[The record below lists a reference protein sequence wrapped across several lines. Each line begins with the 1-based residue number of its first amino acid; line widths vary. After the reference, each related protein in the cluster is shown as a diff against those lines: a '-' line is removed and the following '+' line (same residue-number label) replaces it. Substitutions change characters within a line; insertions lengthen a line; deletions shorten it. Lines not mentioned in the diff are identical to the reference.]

1 MIYFLH
7 GDTAP
12 LQIKYGEI
20 IDKIKSNNPSI
31 PEKIFDASLD
41 EVTLF
46 FDSIS
51 TNSIFSPKELII
63 LKRAEDFKNLDGIAK
78 SLKMYNL
85 AQKEIV
91 IVYEEFL
98 NDYGKIKNPIPKKTL
113 DNFQEIAEIICF
125 RKENEKKA
133 IIFYIQHELNISE
146 YEAEKF
152 VELVGD
158 DFFKVKNEVEKV
170 KSFLD
175 GDSFNLEK
183 VKPLL
188 SINEEYN
195 LKNLIDDA
203 EYTRNYFQKAKR
215 LGMGMN
221 KIIYHLKKE
230 GVSPFIIDEYLEEY
244 SQDLEYDKAV
254 ELVQKLYNENTTRPQ
269 YALIQNIRNK
279 LFNKGFSQDVV
290 ERAIENFDFSIPKEH
305 TMNLLTKE
313 YYRVYNRYKNRYQS
327 HILKSKIITFLVQ
340 KGYEYDD
347 VMEIIQQLW
356 EDTND

>member
-98 NDYGKIKNPIPKKTL
+98 NDYGKIKNSIPKKTL
-113 DNFQEIAEIICF
+113 DSFQEIAEIICF

-195 LKNLIDDA
+195 LKNLIENFLISKNTKNLLHFVSKEKLHNNFIYGIA
-203 EYTRNYFQKAKR
+203 EELIFYLKLSSLAQDNILNKNISYKKFNEGIFENIKMFFLTDRGYPHPYTLF
-215 LGMGMN
+215 
-221 KIIYHLKKE
+221 LKLKNIDIFDEFFLRKKLKE
-230 GVSPFIIDEYLEEY
+230 LTYLEY
-244 SQDLEYDKAV
+244 SIKSGNLDIEIGV
-254 ELVQKLYNENTTRPQ
+254 EDY
-269 YALIQNIRNK
+269 II
-279 LFNKGFSQDVV
+279 GFF
-290 ERAIENFDFSIPKEH
+290 R
-305 TMNLLTKE
+305 
-313 YYRVYNRYKNRYQS
+313 
-327 HILKSKIITFLVQ
+327 
-340 KGYEYDD
+340 
-347 VMEIIQQLW
+347 
-356 EDTND
+356 

>member
-63 LKRAEDFKNLDGIAK
+63 LKRAEDFKNLDSIAK

-91 IVYEEFL
+91 IIYEEFL

-113 DNFQEIAEIICF
+113 DSFQEIAEIICF

-188 SINEEYN
+188 SVNEEYN
-195 LKNLIDDA
+195 LKNLIENFLISKNVKDLLHFVSKEKLHNNFIYGIA
-203 EYTRNYFQKAKR
+203 EELVFYLKLSSLAQDNILNKNISYKKFNEGIFENIKMFFLTDRGYPHPYTLF
-215 LGMGMN
+215 
-221 KIIYHLKKE
+221 LKLKNIDIFDEFFLRKKLKE
-230 GVSPFIIDEYLEEY
+230 LTYLEY
-244 SQDLEYDKAV
+244 SIKSGNLDV
-254 ELVQKLYNENTTRPQ
+254 EIGVEDY
-269 YALIQNIRNK
+269 II
-279 LFNKGFSQDVV
+279 GFF
-290 ERAIENFDFSIPKEH
+290 R
-305 TMNLLTKE
+305 
-313 YYRVYNRYKNRYQS
+313 
-327 HILKSKIITFLVQ
+327 
-340 KGYEYDD
+340 
-347 VMEIIQQLW
+347 
-356 EDTND
+356 

>member
-63 LKRAEDFKNLDGIAK
+63 LKRAEDFKNLDNIAK

-91 IVYEEFL
+91 IIYEEFL

-113 DNFQEIAEIICF
+113 DSFQEIAEIICF

-183 VKPLL
+183 IKPLL

-195 LKNLIDDA
+195 LKNLIENFLISKNTKDLLHFVSKEKLHNNFIYGIA
-203 EYTRNYFQKAKR
+203 EELIFYLKLSSLAQDNILNKNISYKKFNEGIFENIKMFFLTDRGYPHPYTLF
-215 LGMGMN
+215 
-221 KIIYHLKKE
+221 LKLKNIDIFDEFFLRKKLKE
-230 GVSPFIIDEYLEEY
+230 LTYLEY
-244 SQDLEYDKAV
+244 SIKSGNLDV
-254 ELVQKLYNENTTRPQ
+254 EIGVEDY
-269 YALIQNIRNK
+269 II
-279 LFNKGFSQDVV
+279 GFF
-290 ERAIENFDFSIPKEH
+290 R
-305 TMNLLTKE
+305 
-313 YYRVYNRYKNRYQS
+313 
-327 HILKSKIITFLVQ
+327 
-340 KGYEYDD
+340 
-347 VMEIIQQLW
+347 
-356 EDTND
+356 

>member
-31 PEKIFDASLD
+31 PEKIFDAFLD

-113 DNFQEIAEIICF
+113 DSFQEIAEIICF

-195 LKNLIDDA
+195 LKNLIENFLISKNTKDLLHFVSKEKLHNNFIYGIA
-203 EYTRNYFQKAKR
+203 EELIFYLKLSSLAQDNILNKNISYKKFNEGIFENIKMFFLTDRGYPHPYTLF
-215 LGMGMN
+215 
-221 KIIYHLKKE
+221 LKLKNIDIFDEFFLRKKLKE
-230 GVSPFIIDEYLEEY
+230 LTYLEY
-244 SQDLEYDKAV
+244 SIKSGNLDV
-254 ELVQKLYNENTTRPQ
+254 EIGVEDY
-269 YALIQNIRNK
+269 II
-279 LFNKGFSQDVV
+279 GFF
-290 ERAIENFDFSIPKEH
+290 R
-305 TMNLLTKE
+305 
-313 YYRVYNRYKNRYQS
+313 
-327 HILKSKIITFLVQ
+327 
-340 KGYEYDD
+340 
-347 VMEIIQQLW
+347 
-356 EDTND
+356 

>member
-31 PEKIFDASLD
+31 PEKIFDAFLD

-91 IVYEEFL
+91 IIYEEFL

-113 DNFQEIAEIICF
+113 DSFQEIAEIICF

-183 VKPLL
+183 IKPLL

-195 LKNLIDDA
+195 LKNLIENFLISKNTKDLLHFVSKEKLHNNFIYGIA
-203 EYTRNYFQKAKR
+203 EELIFYLKLSSLAQDNILNKNISYKKFNEGIFENIKMFFLTDRGYPHPYTLF
-215 LGMGMN
+215 
-221 KIIYHLKKE
+221 LKLKNIDIFDEFFLRKKLKE
-230 GVSPFIIDEYLEEY
+230 LTYLEY
-244 SQDLEYDKAV
+244 SIKSGNLDV
-254 ELVQKLYNENTTRPQ
+254 EIGVEDY
-269 YALIQNIRNK
+269 II
-279 LFNKGFSQDVV
+279 GFF
-290 ERAIENFDFSIPKEH
+290 R
-305 TMNLLTKE
+305 
-313 YYRVYNRYKNRYQS
+313 
-327 HILKSKIITFLVQ
+327 
-340 KGYEYDD
+340 
-347 VMEIIQQLW
+347 
-356 EDTND
+356 

>member
-51 TNSIFSPKELII
+51 TNSIFSPKELIL
-63 LKRAEDFKNLDGIAK
+63 LKRAEDFKNLDSIVIP
-78 SLKMYNL
+78 LKMYNL

-113 DNFQEIAEIICF
+113 DSFQEIAEIICF

-195 LKNLIDDA
+195 LKNLIENFLISKNTKDLLHFVSKEKLHNNFIYGIA
-203 EYTRNYFQKAKR
+203 EELIFYLKLSSLAQDNILNKNISYKKFNEGIFENIKMFFLTDRGYPHPYTLF
-215 LGMGMN
+215 
-221 KIIYHLKKE
+221 LKLKNIDIFDEFFLRKKLKE
-230 GVSPFIIDEYLEEY
+230 LTYLEY
-244 SQDLEYDKAV
+244 SIKSGNLDV
-254 ELVQKLYNENTTRPQ
+254 EIGVEDY
-269 YALIQNIRNK
+269 II
-279 LFNKGFSQDVV
+279 GFF
-290 ERAIENFDFSIPKEH
+290 R
-305 TMNLLTKE
+305 
-313 YYRVYNRYKNRYQS
+313 
-327 HILKSKIITFLVQ
+327 
-340 KGYEYDD
+340 
-347 VMEIIQQLW
+347 
-356 EDTND
+356 

>member
-12 LQIKYGEI
+12 LQIKYEEI

-113 DNFQEIAEIICF
+113 DSFQEIAEIICF

-195 LKNLIDDA
+195 LKNLIENFLISKNTKDLLHFVSKEKLHNNFIYGIA
-203 EYTRNYFQKAKR
+203 EELIFYLKLSSLAQDNILNRNISYKKFNEGIFENIKMFFLTDRGYPHPYTLF
-215 LGMGMN
+215 
-221 KIIYHLKKE
+221 LKLKNIDIFDEFFLRKKLKE
-230 GVSPFIIDEYLEEY
+230 LTYLEY
-244 SQDLEYDKAV
+244 SIKSGNLDV
-254 ELVQKLYNENTTRPQ
+254 EIGVEDY
-269 YALIQNIRNK
+269 II
-279 LFNKGFSQDVV
+279 GFF
-290 ERAIENFDFSIPKEH
+290 R
-305 TMNLLTKE
+305 
-313 YYRVYNRYKNRYQS
+313 
-327 HILKSKIITFLVQ
+327 
-340 KGYEYDD
+340 
-347 VMEIIQQLW
+347 
-356 EDTND
+356 

>member
-41 EVTLF
+41 EVSLF

-113 DNFQEIAEIICF
+113 DSFQEIAEIICF

-195 LKNLIDDA
+195 LKNLIENFLISKNTKDLLHFVSKEKLHNNFIYGIA
-203 EYTRNYFQKAKR
+203 EELIFYLKLSSLAQDNILNKNISYKKFNEGMFENIKMFFLTDRGYPHPYTLF
-215 LGMGMN
+215 
-221 KIIYHLKKE
+221 LKLKNIDIFDEFFLRKKLKE
-230 GVSPFIIDEYLEEY
+230 LTYLEY
-244 SQDLEYDKAV
+244 SIKSGNLDV
-254 ELVQKLYNENTTRPQ
+254 EIGVEDY
-269 YALIQNIRNK
+269 II
-279 LFNKGFSQDVV
+279 GFF
-290 ERAIENFDFSIPKEH
+290 R
-305 TMNLLTKE
+305 
-313 YYRVYNRYKNRYQS
+313 
-327 HILKSKIITFLVQ
+327 
-340 KGYEYDD
+340 
-347 VMEIIQQLW
+347 
-356 EDTND
+356 

>member
-113 DNFQEIAEIICF
+113 DSFQEIAEIICF

-195 LKNLIDDA
+195 LKNI
-203 EYTRNYFQKAKR
+203 
-215 LGMGMN
+215 
-221 KIIYHLKKE
+221 
-230 GVSPFIIDEYLEEY
+230 
-244 SQDLEYDKAV
+244 
-254 ELVQKLYNENTTRPQ
+254 
-269 YALIQNIRNK
+269 
-279 LFNKGFSQDVV
+279 
-290 ERAIENFDFSIPKEH
+290 IENFLISKNTKDLLHFVSKEKLHNNFIYGIAEELIFYLKLSSLAQDNILNKNISYKKFNEGIFENIKMFFLTDRGYPHPYTLFLKLKNIDIFDEFFLRKKLKELTYLEYSIKSG
-305 TMNLLTKE
+305 NLDVE
-313 YYRVYNRYKNRYQS
+313 IGVEDY
-327 HILKSKIITFLVQ
+327 IIGFFR
-340 KGYEYDD
+340 
-347 VMEIIQQLW
+347 
-356 EDTND
+356 

>member
-113 DNFQEIAEIICF
+113 DSFQEIAEIICF

-183 VKPLL
+183 IKPLL

-195 LKNLIDDA
+195 LKNLIENFLISKNTKDLLHFVSKEKLHNNFIYGIA
-203 EYTRNYFQKAKR
+203 EELIFYLKLSSLAQDNILNKNISYKKFNEGIFENIKIFFLTDRGYPHPYTLF
-215 LGMGMN
+215 
-221 KIIYHLKKE
+221 LKLKNIDIFDEFFLRKKLKE
-230 GVSPFIIDEYLEEY
+230 LTYLEY
-244 SQDLEYDKAV
+244 SIKSGNLDV
-254 ELVQKLYNENTTRPQ
+254 EIGVEDY
-269 YALIQNIRNK
+269 II
-279 LFNKGFSQDVV
+279 GFF
-290 ERAIENFDFSIPKEH
+290 R
-305 TMNLLTKE
+305 
-313 YYRVYNRYKNRYQS
+313 
-327 HILKSKIITFLVQ
+327 
-340 KGYEYDD
+340 
-347 VMEIIQQLW
+347 
-356 EDTND
+356 

>member
-98 NDYGKIKNPIPKKTL
+98 NDYRKIKNPIPKKTL
-113 DNFQEIAEIICF
+113 DSFQEIAEIICF

-183 VKPLL
+183 IKPLL

-195 LKNLIDDA
+195 LKNLIENFLISKNTKDLLHFVSKEKLHNNFIYGIA
-203 EYTRNYFQKAKR
+203 EELIFYLKLSSLAQDNILNKNISYKKFNEGIFENIKMFFLTDRGYPHPYTLF
-215 LGMGMN
+215 
-221 KIIYHLKKE
+221 LKLKNIDIFDEFFLRKKLKE
-230 GVSPFIIDEYLEEY
+230 LTYLEY
-244 SQDLEYDKAV
+244 SIKSGNLDV
-254 ELVQKLYNENTTRPQ
+254 EIGVEDY
-269 YALIQNIRNK
+269 II
-279 LFNKGFSQDVV
+279 GFF
-290 ERAIENFDFSIPKEH
+290 R
-305 TMNLLTKE
+305 
-313 YYRVYNRYKNRYQS
+313 
-327 HILKSKIITFLVQ
+327 
-340 KGYEYDD
+340 
-347 VMEIIQQLW
+347 
-356 EDTND
+356 

>member
-113 DNFQEIAEIICF
+113 DSFQEIAEIICF

-183 VKPLL
+183 IKPLL

-195 LKNLIDDA
+195 LKNLIENFLISKNVKDLLHFISKEKLHNNFIYGIA
-203 EYTRNYFQKAKR
+203 EELIFYLKLSSLAQDNILNKNISYKKFNEGIFENIKMFFLTDRGYPHPYTLF
-215 LGMGMN
+215 
-221 KIIYHLKKE
+221 LKLKNIDIFDEFFLRKKLKE
-230 GVSPFIIDEYLEEY
+230 LTYLEY
-244 SQDLEYDKAV
+244 SIKSGNLDV
-254 ELVQKLYNENTTRPQ
+254 EIGVEDY
-269 YALIQNIRNK
+269 II
-279 LFNKGFSQDVV
+279 GFF
-290 ERAIENFDFSIPKEH
+290 R
-305 TMNLLTKE
+305 
-313 YYRVYNRYKNRYQS
+313 
-327 HILKSKIITFLVQ
+327 
-340 KGYEYDD
+340 
-347 VMEIIQQLW
+347 
-356 EDTND
+356 

>member
-63 LKRAEDFKNLDGIAK
+63 LKRAENFKNLDGIAK

-91 IVYEEFL
+91 IIYEEFL

-113 DNFQEIAEIICF
+113 DSFQEIAEIICF

-183 VKPLL
+183 IKPLL

-195 LKNLIDDA
+195 LKNLIENFLISKNVKDLLHFVSKEKLHNNFIYGIA
-203 EYTRNYFQKAKR
+203 EELIFYLKLSSLAQDNILNKNISYKKFNEGIFENIKMFFLTDRGYPHPYTLF
-215 LGMGMN
+215 
-221 KIIYHLKKE
+221 LKLKNIDIFDEFFLRKKLKE
-230 GVSPFIIDEYLEEY
+230 LTYLEY
-244 SQDLEYDKAV
+244 SIKSGNLDV
-254 ELVQKLYNENTTRPQ
+254 EIGVEDY
-269 YALIQNIRNK
+269 II
-279 LFNKGFSQDVV
+279 GFF
-290 ERAIENFDFSIPKEH
+290 R
-305 TMNLLTKE
+305 
-313 YYRVYNRYKNRYQS
+313 
-327 HILKSKIITFLVQ
+327 
-340 KGYEYDD
+340 
-347 VMEIIQQLW
+347 
-356 EDTND
+356 

>member
-113 DNFQEIAEIICF
+113 DSFQEIAEMICF

-146 YEAEKF
+146 HEAEKF

-170 KSFLD
+170 KNFLD

-195 LKNLIDDA
+195 LKNLIENFLISKNTKDLLHFVSKEKLHNNFIYGIA
-203 EYTRNYFQKAKR
+203 EELIFYLKLSSLAQDNILNKNISYKKFNEGIFENIKMFFLTDRGYPHPYTLF
-215 LGMGMN
+215 
-221 KIIYHLKKE
+221 LKLKNIDIFDEFFLRKKLKE
-230 GVSPFIIDEYLEEY
+230 LTYLEY
-244 SQDLEYDKAV
+244 SIKSGNLDV
-254 ELVQKLYNENTTRPQ
+254 EIGVEDY
-269 YALIQNIRNK
+269 II
-279 LFNKGFSQDVV
+279 GFF
-290 ERAIENFDFSIPKEH
+290 R
-305 TMNLLTKE
+305 
-313 YYRVYNRYKNRYQS
+313 
-327 HILKSKIITFLVQ
+327 
-340 KGYEYDD
+340 
-347 VMEIIQQLW
+347 
-356 EDTND
+356 

>member
-1 MIYFLH
+1 MYHSDL
-7 GDTAP
+7 TQ
-12 LQIKYGEI
+12 L
-20 IDKIKSNNPSI
+20 
-31 PEKIFDASLD
+31 
-41 EVTLF
+41 
-46 FDSIS
+46 S
-51 TNSIFSPKELII
+51 TCARN
-63 LKRAEDFKNLDGIAK
+63 D
-78 SLKMYNL
+78 
-85 AQKEIV
+85 AQKYSSENFYQHILRT
-91 IVYEEFL
+91 YEQALAKHHYCYKVVSITPENNHL
-98 NDYGKIKNPIPKKTL
+98 YTVA
-113 DNFQEIAEIICF
+113 FQFDHHQI
-125 RKENEKKA
+125 
-133 IIFYIQHELNISE
+133 
-146 YEAEKF
+146 
-152 VELVGD
+152 
-158 DFFKVKNEVEKV
+158 
-170 KSFLD
+170 
-175 GDSFNLEK
+175 
-183 VKPLL
+183 LL
-188 SINEEYN
+188 SLSGQVIERYGLSVGQVVDREELDALKDQEQVSKAYK
-195 LKNLIDDA
+195 LALKYLTYKDYTYAKMQKKLMDKGDFDDIQVEMTMDLLMQKNLIDDA

>member
-1 MIYFLH
+1 MSFT
-7 GDTAP
+7 DCTAP

-63 LKRAEDFKNLDGIAK
+63 LKRAEDFKNLDSIAK

-91 IVYEEFL
+91 IIYEEFL
-98 NDYGKIKNPIPKKTL
+98 NDYGKIKNPIPKKAL
-113 DNFQEIAEIICF
+113 DSFQEIAEIICF

-158 DFFKVKNEVEKV
+158 DFFKVKNEIEKV

-183 VKPLL
+183 IKPLL

-195 LKNLIDDA
+195 LKNLIENFLISKNTKDLLHFVSKEKLHNNFIYGIA
-203 EYTRNYFQKAKR
+203 EELIFYLKLSSLAQDNILNKNISYKKFNEGIFENIKMFFLTDRGYPHPYTLF
-215 LGMGMN
+215 
-221 KIIYHLKKE
+221 LKLKNIDIFDEFFLRKKLKE
-230 GVSPFIIDEYLEEY
+230 LTYLEY
-244 SQDLEYDKAV
+244 SIKSGNLDV
-254 ELVQKLYNENTTRPQ
+254 EIGVEDY
-269 YALIQNIRNK
+269 II
-279 LFNKGFSQDVV
+279 GFF
-290 ERAIENFDFSIPKEH
+290 R
-305 TMNLLTKE
+305 
-313 YYRVYNRYKNRYQS
+313 
-327 HILKSKIITFLVQ
+327 
-340 KGYEYDD
+340 
-347 VMEIIQQLW
+347 
-356 EDTND
+356 

>member
-12 LQIKYGEI
+12 LQIKYEEI

-113 DNFQEIAEIICF
+113 DSFQEIAEIICF

-133 IIFYIQHELNISE
+133 IIFYIQHKLNISE

-195 LKNLIDDA
+195 LKNLIENFLISKNTKNLLHFVSKEKLHNNFIYGIA
-203 EYTRNYFQKAKR
+203 EELIFYLKLSSFAQDNILNKNISYKKFNEGIFENIKMFFLTDRGYPHPYTLF
-215 LGMGMN
+215 
-221 KIIYHLKKE
+221 LKLKNIDIFDEFFLRKKLKE
-230 GVSPFIIDEYLEEY
+230 LTYLEY
-244 SQDLEYDKAV
+244 SIKSGNLDV
-254 ELVQKLYNENTTRPQ
+254 EIGVEDY
-269 YALIQNIRNK
+269 II
-279 LFNKGFSQDVV
+279 GFF
-290 ERAIENFDFSIPKEH
+290 R
-305 TMNLLTKE
+305 
-313 YYRVYNRYKNRYQS
+313 
-327 HILKSKIITFLVQ
+327 
-340 KGYEYDD
+340 
-347 VMEIIQQLW
+347 W
-356 EDTND
+356 C

>member
-12 LQIKYGEI
+12 LQIKYEEI

-113 DNFQEIAEIICF
+113 DSFQEIAEIICF

-195 LKNLIDDA
+195 LKNLIENFLISKNTKDLLHFVSKEKLHNNFIYGIA
-203 EYTRNYFQKAKR
+203 EELIFYLKLSSLAQDNILNKNISYKKFNEGICENIKMFFLTDRGYPHPYTLF
-215 LGMGMN
+215 
-221 KIIYHLKKE
+221 LKLKNIDIFDEFFLRKKLKE
-230 GVSPFIIDEYLEEY
+230 LTYLEY
-244 SQDLEYDKAV
+244 SIKSGNLDV
-254 ELVQKLYNENTTRPQ
+254 EIGVEDY
-269 YALIQNIRNK
+269 II
-279 LFNKGFSQDVV
+279 GFF
-290 ERAIENFDFSIPKEH
+290 R
-305 TMNLLTKE
+305 
-313 YYRVYNRYKNRYQS
+313 
-327 HILKSKIITFLVQ
+327 
-340 KGYEYDD
+340 
-347 VMEIIQQLW
+347 
-356 EDTND
+356 

>member
-113 DNFQEIAEIICF
+113 DSFQEIAEIICF

-133 IIFYIQHELNISE
+133 IIFYIQHKLNISE

-195 LKNLIDDA
+195 LKNLIENFLISKNTKDLLHFVSKEKLHNNFIYGIA
-203 EYTRNYFQKAKR
+203 EELIFYLKLSSLAQDNILNKNISYKKFNEGIFENIKMFFLTDRGYPHPYTLF
-215 LGMGMN
+215 
-221 KIIYHLKKE
+221 LKLKNIDIFDEFFLRKKLKE
-230 GVSPFIIDEYLEEY
+230 LTYLEY
-244 SQDLEYDKAV
+244 SIKSGNLDV
-254 ELVQKLYNENTTRPQ
+254 EIGVEDY
-269 YALIQNIRNK
+269 II
-279 LFNKGFSQDVV
+279 GFF
-290 ERAIENFDFSIPKEH
+290 R
-305 TMNLLTKE
+305 
-313 YYRVYNRYKNRYQS
+313 
-327 HILKSKIITFLVQ
+327 
-340 KGYEYDD
+340 
-347 VMEIIQQLW
+347 
-356 EDTND
+356 

>member
-113 DNFQEIAEIICF
+113 DSFQEIAEIICF

-133 IIFYIQHELNISE
+133 IIFYIQHELNISA

-195 LKNLIDDA
+195 LKNLIENFLISKNVKDLLHFVSKEKLHNNFIYGIA
-203 EYTRNYFQKAKR
+203 EELIFYLKLSSLAQDNILNKNISYKKFNEGIFENIKMFFLTDRGYPHPYTLF
-215 LGMGMN
+215 
-221 KIIYHLKKE
+221 LKLKNIDIFDEFFLRKKLKE
-230 GVSPFIIDEYLEEY
+230 LTYLEY
-244 SQDLEYDKAV
+244 SIKSGNLDV
-254 ELVQKLYNENTTRPQ
+254 EIEVEDY
-269 YALIQNIRNK
+269 II
-279 LFNKGFSQDVV
+279 GFF
-290 ERAIENFDFSIPKEH
+290 R
-305 TMNLLTKE
+305 
-313 YYRVYNRYKNRYQS
+313 
-327 HILKSKIITFLVQ
+327 
-340 KGYEYDD
+340 
-347 VMEIIQQLW
+347 
-356 EDTND
+356 

>member
-63 LKRAEDFKNLDGIAK
+63 LKRAEDFKNLDSIAK

-91 IVYEEFL
+91 IIYEEFL
-98 NDYGKIKNPIPKKTL
+98 NDYGKIKNPIPKKAL
-113 DNFQEIAEIICF
+113 DSFQEIAEIICF

-133 IIFYIQHELNISE
+133 IIFYIQQELNISE

-183 VKPLL
+183 IKPLL

-195 LKNLIDDA
+195 LKNLIENFLISKNTKDLLHFVSKEKLHNNFIYGIA
-203 EYTRNYFQKAKR
+203 EELIFYLKLSSLAQDNILNKNISYKKFNEGIFENIKMFFLTDRGYPHPYTLF
-215 LGMGMN
+215 
-221 KIIYHLKKE
+221 LKLKNIDIFDEFFLRKKLKE
-230 GVSPFIIDEYLEEY
+230 LTYLEY
-244 SQDLEYDKAV
+244 SIKSGNLDV
-254 ELVQKLYNENTTRPQ
+254 EIGVEDY
-269 YALIQNIRNK
+269 II
-279 LFNKGFSQDVV
+279 GFF
-290 ERAIENFDFSIPKEH
+290 R
-305 TMNLLTKE
+305 
-313 YYRVYNRYKNRYQS
+313 
-327 HILKSKIITFLVQ
+327 
-340 KGYEYDD
+340 
-347 VMEIIQQLW
+347 
-356 EDTND
+356 

>member
-85 AQKEIV
+85 AQKDIV

-98 NDYGKIKNPIPKKTL
+98 NDYGKVKNPIPKKTL
-113 DNFQEIAEIICF
+113 DSFQEIAEIICF

-183 VKPLL
+183 IKPLL

-195 LKNLIDDA
+195 LKNLIENFLISKNTKDLLHFVSKEKLHNNFIYGIA
-203 EYTRNYFQKAKR
+203 EELIFYLKLSSLAQDNILNKNISYKKFNEGIFENIKMFFLTDRGYPHPYTLF
-215 LGMGMN
+215 
-221 KIIYHLKKE
+221 LKLKNIDIFDEFFLRKKLKE
-230 GVSPFIIDEYLEEY
+230 LTYLEY
-244 SQDLEYDKAV
+244 SIKSGNLDV
-254 ELVQKLYNENTTRPQ
+254 EIGVEDY
-269 YALIQNIRNK
+269 II
-279 LFNKGFSQDVV
+279 GFF
-290 ERAIENFDFSIPKEH
+290 R
-305 TMNLLTKE
+305 
-313 YYRVYNRYKNRYQS
+313 
-327 HILKSKIITFLVQ
+327 
-340 KGYEYDD
+340 
-347 VMEIIQQLW
+347 
-356 EDTND
+356 

>member
-91 IVYEEFL
+91 IIYEEFL

-113 DNFQEIAEIICF
+113 DSFQEIAEIICF

-170 KSFLD
+170 KSFLN

-183 VKPLL
+183 IKPLL

-195 LKNLIDDA
+195 LKNLIENFLISKNTKDLLHFVSKEKLHNNFIYGIA
-203 EYTRNYFQKAKR
+203 EELIFYLKLSSLAQDNILNKNISYKKFNEGIFENIKMFFLTDRGYPHPYTLF
-215 LGMGMN
+215 
-221 KIIYHLKKE
+221 LKLKNIDIFDEFFLRKKLKE
-230 GVSPFIIDEYLEEY
+230 LTYLEY
-244 SQDLEYDKAV
+244 SIKSGNLDV
-254 ELVQKLYNENTTRPQ
+254 EIGVEDY
-269 YALIQNIRNK
+269 II
-279 LFNKGFSQDVV
+279 GFF
-290 ERAIENFDFSIPKEH
+290 R
-305 TMNLLTKE
+305 
-313 YYRVYNRYKNRYQS
+313 
-327 HILKSKIITFLVQ
+327 
-340 KGYEYDD
+340 
-347 VMEIIQQLW
+347 
-356 EDTND
+356 

>member
-113 DNFQEIAEIICF
+113 DSFQEIAEIICF

-183 VKPLL
+183 IKPLL

-195 LKNLIDDA
+195 LKNLIENFLISKNTKDLLHFVSKEKLHNNFIYGIA
-203 EYTRNYFQKAKR
+203 EELIFYLKLSSLAQDNILNKNISYKKFNEGIFENIKMFFLTDRGYPHPYTLF
-215 LGMGMN
+215 
-221 KIIYHLKKE
+221 LKLKNIDIFDEFFLRKKLKE
-230 GVSPFIIDEYLEEY
+230 LTYLEY
-244 SQDLEYDKAV
+244 SIKSGNLDV
-254 ELVQKLYNENTTRPQ
+254 EIGVEDY
-269 YALIQNIRNK
+269 II
-279 LFNKGFSQDVV
+279 GFF
-290 ERAIENFDFSIPKEH
+290 R
-305 TMNLLTKE
+305 
-313 YYRVYNRYKNRYQS
+313 
-327 HILKSKIITFLVQ
+327 
-340 KGYEYDD
+340 
-347 VMEIIQQLW
+347 
-356 EDTND
+356 

>member
-113 DNFQEIAEIICF
+113 DSFQEIAEIICF

-133 IIFYIQHELNISE
+133 IIFYIQHELSISE

-195 LKNLIDDA
+195 LKNLIENFLISKNTKDLLHFVSKEKLHNNFIYGIA
-203 EYTRNYFQKAKR
+203 EELIFYLKLSSLAQDNILNKNISYKKFNEGIFENIKMFFLTDRGYPHPYTLF
-215 LGMGMN
+215 
-221 KIIYHLKKE
+221 LKLKNIDIFDEFFLRKKLKE
-230 GVSPFIIDEYLEEY
+230 LTYLEY
-244 SQDLEYDKAV
+244 SIKSGNLDV
-254 ELVQKLYNENTTRPQ
+254 EIGVEDY
-269 YALIQNIRNK
+269 II
-279 LFNKGFSQDVV
+279 GFF
-290 ERAIENFDFSIPKEH
+290 R
-305 TMNLLTKE
+305 
-313 YYRVYNRYKNRYQS
+313 
-327 HILKSKIITFLVQ
+327 
-340 KGYEYDD
+340 
-347 VMEIIQQLW
+347 
-356 EDTND
+356 

>member
-113 DNFQEIAEIICF
+113 DSFQEIAEIICF

-188 SINEEYN
+188 SVNEEYN
-195 LKNLIDDA
+195 LKNLIENFLISKNTKDLLRFVSKEKLHNNFIYGIA
-203 EYTRNYFQKAKR
+203 EELIFYLKLSSLAQDNILNKNISYKKFNEGIFENIKMFFLTDRGYPHPYTLF
-215 LGMGMN
+215 
-221 KIIYHLKKE
+221 LKLKNIDIFDEFFLRKKLKE
-230 GVSPFIIDEYLEEY
+230 LTYLEY
-244 SQDLEYDKAV
+244 SIKSGNLDV
-254 ELVQKLYNENTTRPQ
+254 EIGVEDY
-269 YALIQNIRNK
+269 II
-279 LFNKGFSQDVV
+279 GFF
-290 ERAIENFDFSIPKEH
+290 R
-305 TMNLLTKE
+305 
-313 YYRVYNRYKNRYQS
+313 
-327 HILKSKIITFLVQ
+327 
-340 KGYEYDD
+340 
-347 VMEIIQQLW
+347 
-356 EDTND
+356 

>member
-12 LQIKYGEI
+12 LQIKYEEI

-63 LKRAEDFKNLDGIAK
+63 LKRAEDFKNLDNIAK

-91 IVYEEFL
+91 IIYEEFL

-113 DNFQEIAEIICF
+113 DSFQEIAEIICF

-183 VKPLL
+183 IKPLL

-195 LKNLIDDA
+195 LKNLIENFLISKNTKDLLHFVSKEKLHNNFIYGIA
-203 EYTRNYFQKAKR
+203 EELIFYLKLSSLAQDNILNKNISYKKFNEGIFENIKMFFLTDRGYPHPYTLF
-215 LGMGMN
+215 
-221 KIIYHLKKE
+221 LKLKNIDIFDEFFLRKKLKE
-230 GVSPFIIDEYLEEY
+230 LTYLEY
-244 SQDLEYDKAV
+244 SIKSGNLDV
-254 ELVQKLYNENTTRPQ
+254 EIGVEDY
-269 YALIQNIRNK
+269 II
-279 LFNKGFSQDVV
+279 GFF
-290 ERAIENFDFSIPKEH
+290 R
-305 TMNLLTKE
+305 
-313 YYRVYNRYKNRYQS
+313 
-327 HILKSKIITFLVQ
+327 
-340 KGYEYDD
+340 
-347 VMEIIQQLW
+347 
-356 EDTND
+356 

>member
-12 LQIKYGEI
+12 LQIKYEEI

-63 LKRAEDFKNLDGIAK
+63 LKRAEDFKNLDSIAK

-91 IVYEEFL
+91 IIYEEFL

-113 DNFQEIAEIICF
+113 DSFQEIAEIICF

-183 VKPLL
+183 IKPLL

-195 LKNLIDDA
+195 LKNLIENFLISKNTKDLLHFVSKEKLHNNFIYGIA
-203 EYTRNYFQKAKR
+203 EELIFYLKLSSLAQDNILNKNISYKKFNEGIFENIKMFFLTDRGYPHPYTLF
-215 LGMGMN
+215 
-221 KIIYHLKKE
+221 LKLKNIDIFDEFFLRKKLKE
-230 GVSPFIIDEYLEEY
+230 LTYLEY
-244 SQDLEYDKAV
+244 SIKSGNLDV
-254 ELVQKLYNENTTRPQ
+254 EIGVEDY
-269 YALIQNIRNK
+269 II
-279 LFNKGFSQDVV
+279 GFF
-290 ERAIENFDFSIPKEH
+290 R
-305 TMNLLTKE
+305 
-313 YYRVYNRYKNRYQS
+313 
-327 HILKSKIITFLVQ
+327 
-340 KGYEYDD
+340 
-347 VMEIIQQLW
+347 
-356 EDTND
+356 

>member
-113 DNFQEIAEIICF
+113 DSFQEIAEIICF

-195 LKNLIDDA
+195 LKNLIENFLISKNVKDLLHFVSKEKLHNNFIYGIA
-203 EYTRNYFQKAKR
+203 EELIFYLKLSSLAQDNILNKNISYKKFNEGIFENIKMFFLTDRGYPHPYTLF
-215 LGMGMN
+215 
-221 KIIYHLKKE
+221 LKLKNIDIFDEFFLRKKLKE
-230 GVSPFIIDEYLEEY
+230 LTYLEY
-244 SQDLEYDKAV
+244 SIKSGNLDV
-254 ELVQKLYNENTTRPQ
+254 EIGVEDY
-269 YALIQNIRNK
+269 II
-279 LFNKGFSQDVV
+279 GFF
-290 ERAIENFDFSIPKEH
+290 R
-305 TMNLLTKE
+305 
-313 YYRVYNRYKNRYQS
+313 
-327 HILKSKIITFLVQ
+327 
-340 KGYEYDD
+340 
-347 VMEIIQQLW
+347 
-356 EDTND
+356 

>member
-12 LQIKYGEI
+12 LQIKYEEI

-63 LKRAEDFKNLDGIAK
+63 LKRVEDFKNLDGIAK

-113 DNFQEIAEIICF
+113 DSFQEIAEIICF

-195 LKNLIDDA
+195 LKNLIENFLISKNTKDLLHFVSKEKLHNNFIYGIA
-203 EYTRNYFQKAKR
+203 EELIFYLKLSSLVQDNILNKNISYKKFNEGIFENIKMFFLTDRGYPHPYTLF
-215 LGMGMN
+215 
-221 KIIYHLKKE
+221 LKLKNIDILDEFFLRKKSKE
-230 GVSPFIIDEYLEEY
+230 LTYLEY
-244 SQDLEYDKAV
+244 SIKSGNLDV
-254 ELVQKLYNENTTRPQ
+254 EIGVEDY
-269 YALIQNIRNK
+269 II
-279 LFNKGFSQDVV
+279 GFF
-290 ERAIENFDFSIPKEH
+290 R
-305 TMNLLTKE
+305 
-313 YYRVYNRYKNRYQS
+313 
-327 HILKSKIITFLVQ
+327 
-340 KGYEYDD
+340 
-347 VMEIIQQLW
+347 
-356 EDTND
+356 

>member
-63 LKRAEDFKNLDGIAK
+63 LKRAEDFKNLDSIAK

-91 IVYEEFL
+91 IIYEEFL

-113 DNFQEIAEIICF
+113 DSFQEIAEIICF

-170 KSFLD
+170 KSFLN

-183 VKPLL
+183 IKPLL

-195 LKNLIDDA
+195 LKNLIENFLISKNTKDLLHFVSKEKLHNNFIYGIA
-203 EYTRNYFQKAKR
+203 EELIFYLKLSSLAQDNILNKNISYKKFNEGIFENIKMFFLTDRGYPHPYTLF
-215 LGMGMN
+215 
-221 KIIYHLKKE
+221 LKLKNIDIFDEFFLRKKLKE
-230 GVSPFIIDEYLEEY
+230 LTYLEY
-244 SQDLEYDKAV
+244 SIKSGNLDV
-254 ELVQKLYNENTTRPQ
+254 EIGVEDY
-269 YALIQNIRNK
+269 II
-279 LFNKGFSQDVV
+279 GFF
-290 ERAIENFDFSIPKEH
+290 R
-305 TMNLLTKE
+305 
-313 YYRVYNRYKNRYQS
+313 
-327 HILKSKIITFLVQ
+327 
-340 KGYEYDD
+340 
-347 VMEIIQQLW
+347 
-356 EDTND
+356 

>member
-12 LQIKYGEI
+12 LQIKYEEI

-63 LKRAEDFKNLDGIAK
+63 LKRAEDFKNLDNIAK

-91 IVYEEFL
+91 IIYEEFL

-113 DNFQEIAEIICF
+113 DSFQEIAEIICF

-195 LKNLIDDA
+195 LKNLIENFLISKNTKDLLHFVSKEKLHNNFIYGIA
-203 EYTRNYFQKAKR
+203 EELIFYLKLSSLAQDNILNKNISYKKFNEGIFENIKMFFLTDRGYPHPYTLF
-215 LGMGMN
+215 
-221 KIIYHLKKE
+221 LKLKNIDIFDEFFLRKKLKE
-230 GVSPFIIDEYLEEY
+230 LTYLEY
-244 SQDLEYDKAV
+244 SIKSGNLDV
-254 ELVQKLYNENTTRPQ
+254 EIGVEDY
-269 YALIQNIRNK
+269 II
-279 LFNKGFSQDVV
+279 GFF
-290 ERAIENFDFSIPKEH
+290 R
-305 TMNLLTKE
+305 
-313 YYRVYNRYKNRYQS
+313 
-327 HILKSKIITFLVQ
+327 
-340 KGYEYDD
+340 
-347 VMEIIQQLW
+347 
-356 EDTND
+356 

>member
-113 DNFQEIAEIICF
+113 DSFQEIAEIICF

-183 VKPLL
+183 IKPLL

-195 LKNLIDDA
+195 LKNLIENFLISKNVKDLLHFVSKEKLHNNFIYGIA
-203 EYTRNYFQKAKR
+203 EELIFYLKLSSLAQDNILNKNISYKKFNEGIFENIKMFFLTDRGYPHPYTLF
-215 LGMGMN
+215 
-221 KIIYHLKKE
+221 LKLKNIDIFDEFFLRKKLKE
-230 GVSPFIIDEYLEEY
+230 LTYLEY
-244 SQDLEYDKAV
+244 SIKSGNLDV
-254 ELVQKLYNENTTRPQ
+254 EIGVEDY
-269 YALIQNIRNK
+269 II
-279 LFNKGFSQDVV
+279 GFF
-290 ERAIENFDFSIPKEH
+290 R
-305 TMNLLTKE
+305 
-313 YYRVYNRYKNRYQS
+313 
-327 HILKSKIITFLVQ
+327 
-340 KGYEYDD
+340 
-347 VMEIIQQLW
+347 
-356 EDTND
+356 

>member
-1 MIYFLH
+1 MIYFLD

-12 LQIKYGEI
+12 LQINYGEI

-113 DNFQEIAEIICF
+113 DSFQEIAEIICF

-183 VKPLL
+183 IKPLL

-195 LKNLIDDA
+195 LKNLIENFLISKNTKDLLHFVSKEKLHNNFIYGIA
-203 EYTRNYFQKAKR
+203 EELIFYLKLSSLAQDNILNKNISYKKFNEGIFENIKMFFLTDRGYPHPYTLF
-215 LGMGMN
+215 
-221 KIIYHLKKE
+221 LKLKNIDIFDEFFLRKKLKE
-230 GVSPFIIDEYLEEY
+230 LTYLEY
-244 SQDLEYDKAV
+244 SIKSGNLDV
-254 ELVQKLYNENTTRPQ
+254 EIGVEDY
-269 YALIQNIRNK
+269 II
-279 LFNKGFSQDVV
+279 GFF
-290 ERAIENFDFSIPKEH
+290 R
-305 TMNLLTKE
+305 
-313 YYRVYNRYKNRYQS
+313 
-327 HILKSKIITFLVQ
+327 
-340 KGYEYDD
+340 
-347 VMEIIQQLW
+347 
-356 EDTND
+356 

>member
-63 LKRAEDFKNLDGIAK
+63 LKRAEDFKSLDGIAK

-113 DNFQEIAEIICF
+113 DSFQEIAEIICF

-183 VKPLL
+183 IKPLL

-195 LKNLIDDA
+195 LKNLIENFLISKNTKDLLHFVSKEKLHNNFIYGIA
-203 EYTRNYFQKAKR
+203 EELIFYLKLSSLAQDNILNKNISYKKFNEGIFENIKMFFLTDRGYPHPYTLF
-215 LGMGMN
+215 
-221 KIIYHLKKE
+221 LKLKNIDIFDEFFLRKKLKE
-230 GVSPFIIDEYLEEY
+230 LTYLEY
-244 SQDLEYDKAV
+244 SIKSGNLDV
-254 ELVQKLYNENTTRPQ
+254 EIGVEDY
-269 YALIQNIRNK
+269 II
-279 LFNKGFSQDVV
+279 GFF
-290 ERAIENFDFSIPKEH
+290 R
-305 TMNLLTKE
+305 
-313 YYRVYNRYKNRYQS
+313 
-327 HILKSKIITFLVQ
+327 
-340 KGYEYDD
+340 
-347 VMEIIQQLW
+347 
-356 EDTND
+356 

>member
-1 MIYFLH
+1 MICFLH

-12 LQIKYGEI
+12 LQIKYEEI

-113 DNFQEIAEIICF
+113 DSFQEIAEIICF

-183 VKPLL
+183 IKPLL

-195 LKNLIDDA
+195 LKNLIENFLISKNTKDLLHFVSKEKLHNNFIYGIA
-203 EYTRNYFQKAKR
+203 EELIFYLKLSSLAQDNILNKNISYKKFNEGIFENIKMFFLTDRGYPHPYTLF
-215 LGMGMN
+215 
-221 KIIYHLKKE
+221 LKLKNIDIFDEFFLRKKLKE
-230 GVSPFIIDEYLEEY
+230 LTYLEY
-244 SQDLEYDKAV
+244 SIKSGNLDV
-254 ELVQKLYNENTTRPQ
+254 EIGVEDY
-269 YALIQNIRNK
+269 II
-279 LFNKGFSQDVV
+279 GF
-290 ERAIENFDFSIPKEH
+290 FKEF
-305 TMNLLTKE
+305 
-313 YYRVYNRYKNRYQS
+313 VS
-327 HILKSKIITFLVQ
+327 
-340 KGYEYDD
+340 
-347 VMEIIQQLW
+347 
-356 EDTND
+356 

>member
-91 IVYEEFL
+91 IIYEEFL

-113 DNFQEIAEIICF
+113 DSFQEIAEIICF

-158 DFFKVKNEVEKV
+158 DFFKVKNEIEKV

-195 LKNLIDDA
+195 LKNLIENFLISKNTKDLLHFVSKEKLHNNFIYGIA
-203 EYTRNYFQKAKR
+203 EELIFYLKLSSLAQDNILNKNISYKKFNEGIFENIKMFFLTDRGYPHPYTLF
-215 LGMGMN
+215 
-221 KIIYHLKKE
+221 LKLKNIDIFDEFFLRKKLKE
-230 GVSPFIIDEYLEEY
+230 LTYLEY
-244 SQDLEYDKAV
+244 SIKSGNLDV
-254 ELVQKLYNENTTRPQ
+254 EIGVEDY
-269 YALIQNIRNK
+269 II
-279 LFNKGFSQDVV
+279 GFF
-290 ERAIENFDFSIPKEH
+290 R
-305 TMNLLTKE
+305 
-313 YYRVYNRYKNRYQS
+313 
-327 HILKSKIITFLVQ
+327 
-340 KGYEYDD
+340 
-347 VMEIIQQLW
+347 
-356 EDTND
+356 

>member
-31 PEKIFDASLD
+31 PEKIFDAFLD

-91 IVYEEFL
+91 IIYEEFL

-113 DNFQEIAEIICF
+113 DSFQEIAEIICF

-195 LKNLIDDA
+195 LKNLIENFLISKNVKDLLHFVSKEKLHNNFIYGIA
-203 EYTRNYFQKAKR
+203 EELIFYLKLSSLAQDNILNKNISYKKFNEGIFENIKMFFLTDRGYPHPYTLF
-215 LGMGMN
+215 
-221 KIIYHLKKE
+221 LKLKNIDIFDEFFLRKKLKE
-230 GVSPFIIDEYLEEY
+230 LTYLEY
-244 SQDLEYDKAV
+244 SIKSGNLDV
-254 ELVQKLYNENTTRPQ
+254 EIGVEDY
-269 YALIQNIRNK
+269 II
-279 LFNKGFSQDVV
+279 GFF
-290 ERAIENFDFSIPKEH
+290 R
-305 TMNLLTKE
+305 
-313 YYRVYNRYKNRYQS
+313 
-327 HILKSKIITFLVQ
+327 
-340 KGYEYDD
+340 
-347 VMEIIQQLW
+347 
-356 EDTND
+356 